1 MENIK
6 KPEDI
11 GAKLQTISSK
21 VNAETLPKIASAYN
35 VGKARDFSAKQAN
48 LAKYATYGSE
58 TFGKLGFDP
67 FKASHTSGKSGM
79 DELYD
84 ENTSWTADI
93 GRAYTGM
100 KKLAGIGI
108 QDTFGLGA
116 FADSGNYLSFE
127 DTMNKYSSSRGGN
140 TGFWSNTM
148 LSSGYTMGIIGGIA
162 AEELA
167 LAGITVLSGGT
178 AAPATIAAGGT
189 ALARA
194 VGKIK
199 GGMSMLQSVNKLQDL
214 NTAKGFL
221 GSTGKFVGGSL
232 KSFGKALNPL
242 ENTYDFLKTIDKLED
257 FNGWKQTAI
266 GAGAVVRDARKITM
280 AHSESKLEADLA
292 SKEFRQKMYDEY
304 YTDKSKIGT
313 EIPES
318 QLKLIDDEANKVKDR
333 VYAAN
338 FGLIY
343 VTNAITFDNMFK
355 NMKGTNRWAAVANAA
370 YRISKKE
377 GGKVTVDALA
387 KTFGNAIR
395 KKVGSITLGGSIKS
409 AISSSMEGF
418 QELGQDAISESMK
431 SYHARNVKGTQV
443 RGGFMEYLHNDLATA
458 ADKLKSGEGLSTF
471 LSGALMGV
479 FASPV
484 GFATGQVNN
493 FLANGGAQKTY
504 QRTFDNKK
512 WKAEKLSLE
521 VKRKEKARVLTE
533 FFNNNKNFIDG
544 FSKPIYSQNELQE
557 QILQAAEDKNQK
569 GFKNAQHDSFVT
581 GVHTLLEAGLE
592 NEFANHLEYMSKNF
606 GAKELNEVFGR
617 TDITEENKARYQAK
631 LQTQATNVKQLRE
644 KYNEI
649 QNNIVNP
656 NSMKG
661 AKVTD
666 SDYLEKYIKWRS
678 VENLKKELL
687 FSDSKIVDRANRIE
701 VLKKEINDDTP
712 LSSLEVNSLLDESTL
727 EQQIELLEIEVKSND
742 GLTLTG
748 KGSENLEKAKLKL
761 EAFKVYQE
769 KLKAY
774 TSENKKEDGTV
785 YESDA
790 YDDLF
795 EAYNGLMQAFG
806 KNTLTDKTAQ
816 TEKNKKQFDKVFDYI
831 SLGEEN
837 KYYQEFVDTLLNPAG
852 ASAYLKGQED
862 MLKRLDESKEDHIA
876 NALKAF
882 EEKSTADDMLNAL
895 YNEGLFFDLNELD
908 DLIKN
913 RMMPSEIF
921 NIEDNNKSA
930 SPEQTK
936 VAQEIIEKFI
946 KRLTGKSII
955 NDKTTLNKQGR
966 KLKSDK
972 RTLAGI
978 MRQYNI
984 KLGQEVNLSSKAG
997 QRLLEKMMAK
1007 ENKFLTR
1014 LDREIL
1020 AKLGEQDATI
1030 KFVTDG
1036 TLPVQMNEDG
1046 VIVLDLRFAGR
1057 DFKNSVMSVE
1067 NLIVTGLT
1075 QNKIANQLK
1084 TKDDLWLAARN
1095 AMEQAK
1101 EQFKKSFPSQNIDE
1115 VEVFTDPVLFLTE
1128 AMNDIQFQKFLG
1140 QIEDNIQPASKSLW
1154 DTLMT
1159 GVEEIVNEDFDKK
1172 LANRV
1177 INISAKALDDS
1188 IVDNI
1193 AEENTEVKEVKEEKA
1208 KAKTEKFDE
1217 LTTLAKELGLR
1228 WNVNVK
1234 IVANKEE
1241 AEKILGGIENPFFE
1255 SEGDGPS
1262 GFYDEKTNTAYIVA
1276 DSVKP
1281 GTVYHEVFLH
1291 PFLINLEKTNPE
1303 FYKKLVDE
1311 AKSDQ
1316 EAIDYVNKNYGTA
1329 ADLGVRQYEHEIV
1342 GRVYNKS
1349 INNQLDKTKNPGLFK
1364 IIGQFIKK
1372 MLTSV
1377 GDYFGI
1383 NKTDIKRFNEKKTTI
1398 ADLAKYSVTGTA
1410 KVDLGKVLEAEDIIQ
1425 GTAAKTPKT
1434 RKVQR
1439 QRVITKEEAVNAGG
1453 NVVVLNNAADRPDIF
1468 DEFLHPE
1475 IVFGNNLAI
1484 AEWTEKL
1491 VELGQELDDARI
1503 TNWAYGNIRAQV
1515 GGRLIIDVT
1524 AEIPVFVKK
1533 ALQNKKANPRVT
1545 ELQKEIAG
1553 LDTKI
1558 QQLIAQRKITTG
1570 SPSVVSAGTEAKRK
1584 EILDKWNSKRAW
1596 YQKEDRLS
1604 EWYKERDKE
1613 LAALDTNV
1621 EAQKAEIERRRQEE
1635 IGTKERR
1642 SYTDEKGVTTTVTI
1656 TEEKDRKIARVE
1668 VTKGSESAGVYTE
1681 TYSKDLPN
1689 DTIYEQHNADELD
1702 YTPVEKL
1709 KVEGKRV
1716 EKINAKYNAEIADL
1730 REIANVLKQR
1740 NALQDQLDE
1749 EDENIIEEG
1758 EETVQQGTKKVKFL
1772 MYKSTGT
1779 GSTAAS
1785 LGEWVPL
1792 IAIGTNPDGSEWFVK
1807 AFHKGQDPK
1816 FNKYGSVTFA
1826 DIDRDLKV
1834 QEANLFTEPEN
1845 WVTQEVEETIT
1856 EEVEEEVTEEEVFPT
1871 AEEAARTQAS
1881 YVNEAE
1887 SIKNKINQTQNQLD
1901 KYNQELADNKLTF
1914 VQKRT
1919 ARRKVTELSIELNEL
1934 YQRLNDIQPKL
1945 DAFKADGTFEDP
1957 ELEYAPRYDYNGNE
1971 VITHETPWPS
1981 VPKDLRE
1988 AIALLYGKPLSKITQ
2003 EDVISIREEMKTNPV
2018 YIGLVSDFTE
2028 NRLQE
2033 QNAQLGEKE
2042 LEENRKKTEAAKE
2055 ARRQQLLDEQEE
2067 SKTAKKQRRQ
2077 LQTPITDEEFLK
2089 NILKDLDFSI
2099 LTSKEM
2105 SMLIDKFKNRTA
2117 ANPYGV
2123 NDIIAYISNKTA
2135 EEEKKK
2141 LRRKLL
2147 DDNKKMQAQKK
2158 IDKQITENLK
2168 ALRTNRLSYSDAK
2181 NKTINLRIT
2190 NEMVRFIATYH
2201 SDIFAQDS
2209 ASFAQSVDAILQKR
2223 KSELAKLK
2231 SQPISFK
2238 PKAVHLQLMTLIK
2251 KLEKNK
2257 TLYPETVYQIN
2268 LALYKL
2274 NSDLRVKM
2282 IRQGK
2287 AAPLSTMYEIGKKS
2301 KSENRTPFGKTPTK
2315 YSEKKKAI
2323 LNFDLAESTFADEK
2337 NTEIAILQ
2345 KLIQGEKVE
2354 KDEADSVLLKYKNL
2368 ANAVDKV
2375 SSDIANAV
2383 PVNEMD
2389 SDIDLSEEE
2398 QQALLNLEEQGM
2410 TKEEAEAELSNLKF
2424 MSSPEGQE
2432 LLDKEAEALSQYYDS
2447 VQAEIVNGEFEG
2459 DENDLS
2465 DEDIDLLNST
2475 EEEEAVEPEADNA
2488 ELANDLANAEIEIPF
2503 NNEEVDLNE
2512 NPKSLTSEIEMLHTE
2527 LINNK
2532 PFYVTNYSYAGE
2544 LFDNLNKGKFGDL
2557 VYAIAAYRYMNVA
2570 SYNPGQLK
2578 ALNVILLDKFRTGV
2592 FTDKSVNIDG
2602 KAYRVAGFQENK
2614 ITLQDLELLEEKT
2627 IELAEFMNNV
2637 IEVLKP
2643 GAEFNSVNID
2653 TVVNV
2658 AEFDYIKDAYDEIL
2672 NNFASFMGEAN
2683 SLSEEDLM
2691 ADLNKEIT
2699 KCK

>member
-1 MENIK
+1 MADIK

-84 ENTSWTADI
+84 EKTSWTADI

-100 KKLAGIGI
+100 KKLAGIGL
-108 QDTFGLGA
+108 QDTFALGA

-167 LAGITVLSGGT
+167 LAGITALSGGT
-178 AAPATIAAGGT
+178 AAPATIAAGGSI
-189 ALARA
+189 LARGVA
-194 VGKIK
+194 KIK

-221 GSTGKFVGGSL
+221 GSTGKFVGGGL
-232 KSFGKALNPL
+232 KGFGKALNPL
-242 ENTYDFLKTIDKLED
+242 ENTFDFLKTIDKLED

-280 AHSESKLEADLA
+280 SHSESKLEADLA
-292 SKEFRQKMYDEY
+292 SKEFRQQMYDEY

-355 NMKGTNRWAAVANAA
+355 NMKGTNRWATVANDA

-377 GGKVTVDALA
+377 GGKVAVDVLA

-458 ADKLKSGEGLSTF
+458 ADKLQSGEGLSTF

-493 FLANGGAQKTY
+493 FLANGGAQKIY

-592 NEFANHLEYMSKNF
+592 NEFADHLEYMSKNF

-631 LQTQATNVKQLRE
+631 LQTQATNVKQLRA

-666 SDYLEKYIKWRS
+666 PDYLEKYIKWRS

-687 FSDSKIVDRANRIE
+687 FSDSKIADRANRIE

-712 LSSLEVNSLLDESTL
+712 LSSLEVNSLLDESAL
-727 EQQIELLEIEVKSND
+727 EQQIELLETEVKAND

-748 KGSENLEKAKLKL
+748 KGAENLEKAKLKL

-806 KNTLTDKTAQ
+806 KNTLGDKNAQ

-921 NIEDNNKSA
+921 DIEDNNKSA

-966 KLKSDK
+966 KFKSDK

-1075 QNKIANQLK
+1075 QNKIANELK
-1084 TKDDLWLAARN
+1084 SKDDLWLAARN

-1101 EQFKKSFPSQNIDE
+1101 EQFKRAFPSQNIDE
-1115 VEVFTDPVLFLTE
+1115 VEVFSDPVLFLTE

-1177 INISAKALDDS
+1177 INIAAKALDDS

-1193 AEENTEVKEVKEEKA
+1193 AEEDTEAKEVKEEKT

-1234 IVANKEE
+1234 VVANKEE

-1281 GTVYHEVFLH
+1281 GTVYHEIFLH

-1398 ADLAKYSVTGTA
+1398 ADLAKYSVTGTG

-1439 QRVITKEEAVNAGG
+1439 ERVITKEETVNTGG
-1453 NVVVLNNAADRPDIF
+1453 NIVILDNAADRPDLF

-1475 IVFGNNLAI
+1475 IVFGNRLASS
-1484 AEWTEKL
+1484 EWTDKI
-1491 VELGQELDDARI
+1491 VKLGQELDAGNVTD
-1503 TNWAYGNIRAQV
+1503 WEYGDIRAQID
-1515 GGRLIIDVT
+1515 GRLIVDVT
-1524 AEIPVFVKK
+1524 AKVNGK
-1533 ALQNKKANPRVT
+1533 
-1545 ELQKEIAG
+1545 
-1553 LDTKI
+1553 
-1558 QQLIAQRKITTG
+1558 
-1570 SPSVVSAGTEAKRK
+1570 
-1584 EILDKWNSKRAW
+1584 
-1596 YQKEDRLS
+1596 
-1604 EWYKERDKE
+1604 
-1613 LAALDTNV
+1613 
-1621 EAQKAEIERRRQEE
+1621 
-1635 IGTKERR
+1635 
-1642 SYTDEKGVTTTVTI
+1642 TV
-1656 TEEKDRKIARVE
+1656 R
-1668 VTKGSESAGVYTE
+1668 
-1681 TYSKDLPN
+1681 
-1689 DTIYEQHNADELD
+1689 
-1702 YTPVEKL
+1702 
-1709 KVEGKRV
+1709 
-1716 EKINAKYNAEIADL
+1716 
-1730 REIANVLKQR
+1730 
-1740 NALQDQLDE
+1740 
-1749 EDENIIEEG
+1749 
-1758 EETVQQGTKKVKFL
+1758 FL
-1772 MYKSTGT
+1772 MYKSTGKGT
-1779 GSTAAS
+1779 T
-1785 LGEWVPL
+1785 LNTKGEWVPL
-1792 IAIGTNPDGSEWFVK
+1792 LAIGTLPDGGEWFVK
-1807 AFHKGQDPK
+1807 DLYKGSDPK
-1816 FNKYGSVTFA
+1816 INKYGSEVFLA
-1826 DIDRDLKV
+1826 IDQDLKAK
-1834 QEANLFTEPEN
+1834 EADLFTEAEN

-1856 EEVEEEVTEEEVFPT
+1856 EEVEEEVTEEEVPPT

-1887 SIKNKINQTQNQLD
+1887 SIKNKINQIQNQLD
-1901 KYNQELADNKLTF
+1901 KYNQELADSKLTF

-1934 YQRLNDIQPKL
+1934 YQRLNDIQPEL

-2067 SKTAKKQRRQ
+2067 SRTAKKQRRQ

-2168 ALRTNRLSYSDAK
+2168 ALRTKKLSYSDAK

-2323 LNFDLAESTFADEK
+2323 LNFDLTESTFADEK

-2447 VQAEIVNGEFEG
+2447 VQAEIINGEFEG

-2475 EEEEAVEPEADNA
+2475 EKEEAVEPEADNA
-2488 ELANDLANAEIEIPF
+2488 ELANDLANAEIELPF
-2503 NNEEVDLNE
+2503 DNEEVDLNE
-2512 NPKSLTSEIEMLHTE
+2512 NPKSLKSEIEMLHTE
-2527 LINNK
+2527 LINDK
-2532 PFYVTNYSYAGE
+2532 PFYVTNYTYAGTI
-2544 LFDNLNKGKFGDL
+2544 FDNLNKGKFGDL
-2557 VYAIAAYRYMNVA
+2557 VYAIAAHRYMTAA

-2578 ALNVILLDKFRTGV
+2578 GLNFILLDKFRTGV
-2592 FTDKSVNIDG
+2592 FTDKVVNIEG
-2602 KAYRVAGFQENK
+2602 TAYRISGFQENK
-2614 ITLQDLELLEEKT
+2614 ITLQDLQSLEEIK
-2627 IELAEFMNNV
+2627 LDLDKFMNNV

-2672 NNFASFMGEAN
+2672 NNFTSFMGEAN

-2691 ADLNKEIT
+2691 VDLNKEIT

>member
-1 MENIK
+1 MEDIK

-140 TGFWSNTM
+140 TGFWANTM

-167 LAGITVLSGGT
+167 LAGITALSGGT

-232 KSFGKALNPL
+232 KGFGKALNPL

-280 AHSESKLEADLA
+280 SHSESKLEADLA
-292 SKEFRQKMYDEY
+292 SKEFRQQMYDEY

-355 NMKGTNRWAAVANAA
+355 NMKGTNRWATVANDA

-377 GGKVTVDALA
+377 GGKVAVDVLA

-418 QELGQDAISESMK
+418 QELGQDSFSESIK

-458 ADKLKSGEGLSTF
+458 VDKLKSGEGLSTF

-569 GFKNAQHDSFVT
+569 SFKNAQHDSFVT

-592 NEFANHLEYMSKNF
+592 NEFADHLEYMSKNF

-631 LQTQATNVKQLRE
+631 LQTQATNVKELRA

-666 SDYLEKYIKWRS
+666 PDYLEKYIKWRS

-701 VLKKEINDDTP
+701 VLKKEINDDAP

-727 EQQIELLEIEVKSND
+727 EQQIELLEIEVKAND

-748 KGSENLEKAKLKL
+748 KGVENLEKAKLKL

-795 EAYNGLMQAFG
+795 EAYNGLMQAFE

-921 NIEDNNKSA
+921 DIEDNNKSA

-1075 QNKIANQLK
+1075 QNKITNQLK

-1234 IVANKEE
+1234 IVPNKEE

-1439 QRVITKEEAVNAGG
+1439 QRVITKEETVNAGG
-1453 NVVVLNNAADRPDIF
+1453 NVVILNDAADRPDIF

-1475 IVFGNNLAI
+1475 IVFGNRLAT
-1484 AEWTEKL
+1484 AEWTDKI
-1491 VELGQELDDARI
+1491 VKLGQELDAGNVTD
-1503 TNWAYGNIRAQV
+1503 WEYGDIRAQID
-1515 GGRLIIDVT
+1515 GRLIVDVT
-1524 AEIPVFVKK
+1524 AKVNGK
-1533 ALQNKKANPRVT
+1533 
-1545 ELQKEIAG
+1545 
-1553 LDTKI
+1553 
-1558 QQLIAQRKITTG
+1558 
-1570 SPSVVSAGTEAKRK
+1570 
-1584 EILDKWNSKRAW
+1584 
-1596 YQKEDRLS
+1596 
-1604 EWYKERDKE
+1604 
-1613 LAALDTNV
+1613 
-1621 EAQKAEIERRRQEE
+1621 
-1635 IGTKERR
+1635 
-1642 SYTDEKGVTTTVTI
+1642 TV
-1656 TEEKDRKIARVE
+1656 R
-1668 VTKGSESAGVYTE
+1668 
-1681 TYSKDLPN
+1681 
-1689 DTIYEQHNADELD
+1689 
-1702 YTPVEKL
+1702 
-1709 KVEGKRV
+1709 
-1716 EKINAKYNAEIADL
+1716 
-1730 REIANVLKQR
+1730 
-1740 NALQDQLDE
+1740 
-1749 EDENIIEEG
+1749 
-1758 EETVQQGTKKVKFL
+1758 FL
-1772 MYKSTGT
+1772 MYKSIGKGT
-1779 GSTAAS
+1779 TLSTR
-1785 LGEWVPL
+1785 GEWTPL
-1792 IAIGTNPDGSEWFVK
+1792 LAIGVLPGGGDWFVK
-1807 AFHKGQDPK
+1807 DLYKGSDPK
-1816 FNKYGSVTFA
+1816 INKYGSEVFLA
-1826 DIDRDLKV
+1826 IDKDLKAK
-1834 QEANLFTEPEN
+1834 EADLFTEPEN

-1856 EEVEEEVTEEEVFPT
+1856 EEVEEEVTEEEVSPT

-1934 YQRLNDIQPKL
+1934 YQRLNDIQPEL

-1971 VITHETPWPS
+1971 IVTHETPWPS

-1988 AIALLYGKPLSKITQ
+1988 AIALLYGKPLSKINQ

-2028 NRLQE
+2028 NRLRE

-2042 LEENRKKTEAAKE
+2042 LEENRKKVEAAKE

-2067 SKTAKKQRRQ
+2067 NRTAKKQRRK
-2077 LQTPITDEEFLK
+2077 LQAPVSDEQFLK
-2089 NILKDLDFSI
+2089 NLLKDFDFSM
-2099 LTSKEM
+2099 LSPKEV
-2105 SMLIDKFKNRTA
+2105 SMLVERLKDRSATI
-2117 ANPYGV
+2117 PYGV
-2123 NDIIAYISNKTA
+2123 NDVIAYISNKTR

-2147 DDNKKMQAQKK
+2147 DDYEKQQAQKK
-2158 IDKQITENLK
+2158 IDKQIAENLS
-2168 ALRTNRLSYSDAK
+2168 ALRTNRLSYSNVRK
-2181 NKTINLRIT
+2181 KPINLRIT

-2201 SDIFAQDS
+2201 PEIFTQD
-2209 ASFAQSVDAILQKR
+2209 ATSFAQSVDVILQKR

-2231 SQPISFK
+2231 TQPISFK
-2238 PKAVHLQLMTLIK
+2238 PKAPHLQLMTLIK

-2268 LALYKL
+2268 LALYKI
-2274 NSDLRVKM
+2274 NSNLRVKM

-2287 AAPLSTMYEIGKKS
+2287 AAPLSTMYEIGKKP
-2301 KSENRTPFGKTPTK
+2301 KSEKRTPFGKRPTK
-2315 YSEKKKAI
+2315 YSGKKKI
-2323 LNFDLAESTFADEK
+2323 IVDFDLAKSTFADEK
-2337 NTEIAILQ
+2337 NMEIFILQ
-2345 KLIQGEKVE
+2345 KLIQGAKVRKSALVKGLGSNNRTE
-2354 KDEADSVLLKYKNL
+2354 INSWKGIVSKDAPLEMSSADGASEVLLTEFPGVYEGKFDNNKLVQDAFEGFLRKYQNL
-2368 ANAVDKV
+2368 ADAVDKINDDIGNAI
-2375 SSDIANAV
+2375 SSDGADQFAN
-2383 PVNEMD
+2383 
-2389 SDIDLSEEE
+2389 ISEEE
-2398 QQALLNLEEQGM
+2398 AEERLVLQNLEEQGM

-2424 MSSPEGQE
+2424 LSSSEGQE

-2447 VQAEIVNGEFEG
+2447 VQAEIFNGEFEG

-2465 DEDIDLLNST
+2465 DEDIDLLNFT
-2475 EEEEAVEPEADNA
+2475 EEEAVEPEADNA

-2527 LINNK
+2527 LINAK
-2532 PFYVTNYSYAGE
+2532 PFYVTNFDYAGE
-2544 LFDNLNKGKFGDL
+2544 IFNNLNKEKFGDL
-2557 VYAIAAYRYMNVA
+2557 VYAIAAYRYMNTA

-2578 ALNVILLDKFRTGV
+2578 AADTILINQFRTGV
-2592 FTDKSVNIDG
+2592 FNDKVVTIDG
-2602 KAYRVAGFQENK
+2602 KPYRVSGFQENK
-2614 ITLQDLELLEEKT
+2614 IVVQDLQSLGFNSIGLS
-2627 IELAEFMNNV
+2627 EFMNNV
-2637 IEVLKP
+2637 TEVLKP

-2658 AEFDYIKDAYDEIL
+2658 AEFDYIKDTYDEIL
-2672 NNFASFMGEAN
+2672 NNFASFMGEVN

-2691 ADLNKEIT
+2691 VDLNKEIT